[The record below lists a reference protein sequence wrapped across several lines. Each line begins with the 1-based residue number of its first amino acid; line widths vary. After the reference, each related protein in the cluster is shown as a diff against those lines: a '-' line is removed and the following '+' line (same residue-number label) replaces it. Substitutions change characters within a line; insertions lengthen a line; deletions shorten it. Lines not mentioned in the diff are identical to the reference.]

1 MNSEF
6 CLVQRQTHQK
16 SHYLIKLFCGLLFA
30 EGTLMSSFGQS
41 FPSNGKIISEA
52 IYFILLFSI
61 LPKLILTLGKSIFL
75 NYVITQGCTSSS
87 LSFVL
92 PLEHIFLQSLRDT
105 KISLNKDSLDFF
117 FNFFSLIDEYLTQII
132 SNKSNFSISETYQKP
147 TTGGHTA
154 QCTGSAK
161 VADSP

>member
-1 MNSEF
+1 
-6 CLVQRQTHQK
+6 
-16 SHYLIKLFCGLLFA
+16 
-30 EGTLMSSFGQS
+30 MSSFGQS

-105 KISLNKDSLDFF
+105 KITLNKDSLDFF
-117 FNFFSLIDEYLTQII
+117 FNFFFL
-132 SNKSNFSISETYQKP
+132 NR
-147 TTGGHTA
+147 
-154 QCTGSAK
+154 
-161 VADSP
+161 